1 MANNTLAQRMS
12 QPLAV
17 SSKSAWGTRAEDF
30 NIKALRGRAPIA
42 STILDFGV
50 IPVPSVTALGASP
63 LNFTVTNVGVPGGTN
78 AISANSNDG
87 YLKIIPGTTN
97 ATGYNI
103 QGVKTDN
110 PNIYHMKNTAGIGGV
125 NISGQ
130 DKQVFFGIRCA
141 FHSTSTWN
149 GAIFMGFGIVDTA
162 YMTPGTGAL
171 DGITNCHGVHID
183 TSGNINLVSMRSSTL
198 TSVSFPFTMSRIGT
212 VSSTVKFDQFH
223 DIFFRSVF
231 SGGGDSGNSLECFFD
246 GESVAVFKG
255 SMGGW
260 TSNQILTNT
269 IEIITDPANAG
280 TDCAMAISHL
290 VNGTT
295 RGHLMVG

>member
-1 MANNTLAQRMS
+1 MANSTLAQRMS

-17 SSKSAWGTRAEDF
+17 SGKSAWGPKAEGF

-42 STILDFGV
+42 STMLDFSV
-50 IPVPSVTALGASP
+50 IPVPNITALGASP
-63 LNFTVTNVGVPGGTN
+63 LNFTVTDIGVPGGTN
-78 AISANSNDG
+78 AISANSSNG

-110 PNIYHMKNTAGIGGV
+110 PNIYHMKNTAGVIGI
-125 NISGQ
+125 NTSGQ

-141 FHSTSTWN
+141 FHSTATWN
-149 GAIFMGFGIVDTA
+149 GAVFMGFGLVDTA

-171 DGITNCHGVHID
+171 DGITNCCGIHID
-183 TSGNINLVSMRSSTL
+183 TSGNINVVSMRSSTL
-198 TSVSFPFTMSRIGT
+198 TSVPFPFTMSRIGT
-212 VSSTVKFDQFH
+212 VSTTVKFNQFH
-223 DIFFRSVF
+223 DFFFRTVF
-231 SGGGDSGNSLECFFD
+231 SAGSASTDSIECFFD
-246 GESVAVFKG
+246 GESVGSFRG
-255 SMGGW
+255 SMAGW
-260 TSNQILTNT
+260 TSNQVLTST

-280 TDCAMAISHL
+280 TDSSMAISHM
-290 VNGTT
+290 VNGIT